1 MGHVGV
7 DMELIDNAKDVLL
20 KAWSVRLALLSA
32 VLSAL
37 EVALPFFTTFIP
49 PHTMAILAVCT
60 SAGAAV
66 ARIVAQPNSLPKS

>member
-1 MGHVGV
+1 
-7 DMELIDNAKDVLL
+7 
-20 KAWSVRLALLSA
+20 